1 MIRPRPEGDLA
12 IRHQRLILAAVVV
25 LALGLRLWWAVPI
38 GRPVPLVDPDD
49 YTTMARALAD
59 GQHPWHWT
67 FEAVRFWEFHKAPL
81 YQVLLS
87 LFTAHPG
94 SFPLSAVVAHA
105 LLDSILCLSVY
116 WLGRSL
122 HSARAGLIAATAHAL
137 WLPRLAMTGTI
148 RQEQLFV
155 PLLVTGL
162 ACLASAIDR
171 QGRRGRWVLAGTV
184 LGLAALTRSSVAY
197 FVFPGA
203 LLYVW
208 LAPNRPTAWRQ
219 CAWLVGTFVL
229 VVAPYSALV
238 SADAGRFIPI
248 EDIGSYNLRRGIGE
262 TADAPLASYMTDPS
276 RAPTAVDVAR
286 YLAGTI
292 RHDPYG
298 FLRSRVDYVRLL
310 LKPLANVR
318 GLVATTPGRAL
329 AAKWISHA
337 VTDAP
342 FVIVVLLAPLGVAL
356 ARRRE
361 MALLLALWVV
371 LYITLVSLTLWGGG
385 RWRLPIEPACIV
397 LAAVVVAGGWARPRR
412 VALAISG
419 LAVAVVATAIA
430 LSVPGV
436 LAARANYGVSAGP
449 IGPAT
454 TELVVVGR
462 AGVNVVLRRAAIV
475 LTLRLDPSR
484 GQKEPVRV
492 VIRLSGRQADDL
504 LIAGD
509 QPRRVR
515 YVVEPG
521 VWFLE
526 FVVSAA
532 DGSDATVAVSLP

>member
-1 MIRPRPEGDLA
+1 MIRPRPEGDVPV
-12 IRHQRLILAAVVV
+12 RHQRLILAAIVA
-25 LALGLRLWWAVPI
+25 LALGLRVWWGVPI
-38 GRPVPLVDPDD
+38 GQPVPLVDPDN

-59 GQHPWHWT
+59 GQHPWHWS
-67 FEAVRFWEFHKAPL
+67 FEAVRYWEFHKAPL
-81 YQVLLS
+81 YQVFLS

-94 SFPLSAVVAHA
+94 SFPLSAVVANA
-105 LLDSILCLSVY
+105 LIDSLLCLSFF

-122 HSARAGLIAATAHAL
+122 HSPRAGLIAATAHAL
-137 WLPRLAMTGTI
+137 WVPSLAMIGII

-162 ACLASAIDR
+162 ACLSWAIDR
-171 QGRRGRWVLAGTV
+171 QEGRGRWLLAGAA
-184 LGLAALTRSSVAY
+184 LGLAALARSSVAY
-197 FVFPGA
+197 FVFPAA

-208 LAPNRPTAWRQ
+208 LAPSRATAWRQ
-219 CAWLVGTFVL
+219 CAWWVGAFLLT
-229 VVAPYSALV
+229 VAPYSALV

-248 EDIGSYNLRRGIGE
+248 EDIGSFNLRREIGE
-262 TADAPLASYMTDPS
+262 TSDAPLASYMKDPS
-276 RAPTAVDVAR
+276 RAPTGVDVAR

-292 RHDPYG
+292 RRDPED
-298 FLRSRVDYVRLL
+298 FVRSRVNYVRLL
-310 LKPLANVR
+310 LKPLATVQ
-318 GLVATTPGRAL
+318 GLSATTPGRAV

-337 VTDAP
+337 ITDAP
-342 FVIVVLLAPLGVAL
+342 FVIVVLLTPLGVVL

-361 MALLLALWVV
+361 TALLLAWWLVM
-371 LYITLVSLTLWGGG
+371 YIALVALTLWGGG

-397 LAAVVVAGGWARPRR
+397 LAAVVVAGGWTRPRPR
-412 VALAISG
+412 ALTISVSAVVLLAILIGWS
-419 LAVAVVATAIA
+419 L
-430 LSVPGV
+430 PDV

-475 LTLRLDPSR
+475 VTLRLDPAR

-492 VIRLSGRQADDL
+492 VIRLAGREVDNL
-504 LIAGD
+504 LLTGD

-515 YVVEPG
+515 YVLSPA

-526 FVVSAA
+526 FVATAA